1 MFTRTKKT
9 AITKKYYNINSPTN
23 YKNNSDYLF
32 NREENYYFQK
42 RTTKIQSY
50 SIQEKESNEYPFE
63 NDMGYNWKNSNYI
76 YSKSSDKKEKNNIS
90 KKKYY
95 KNNTKLKLSKNPNAL
110 KKKLIFANNGDYNNN
125 NKNIYNSKYINSNID
140 LIKKKKE
147 LEEHRERE
155 RKIMEWFYI
164 NDINLS
170 KRDMYDALATLIQS
184 FFRGWIYRR
193 RINYIFYQNDLENK
207 KKGLIYL
214 NRICLRL
221 IKKNLD
227 FFFSQVKNR
236 KNNKRNKYKNSEDN
250 KEKEKMYEE
259 IKELIKQNNELQKK
273 LGNILTQNKNL
284 KNETEKYKEYK
295 TKYKEIFDQIE
306 KMYSVNNNLIEENQN
321 LKNKLNQLTTDNEE
335 KRKKNTFI
343 IDKLKS
349 FNYLKADNKK
359 DIKKN
364 DHLEIIKE
372 NDININTY
380 DNQLKNEDIKNNLNI
395 YKNKYKNKILKKYI
409 IKNNNINNN
418 ILKKIFFDYKNKVN
432 VIKLKEQDD
441 EIKKINELE
450 KLKKNI
456 NENNNN
462 QEKEIKLN
470 KLKSLFKFKSSINK
484 NNLYKYFLSYYY
496 KVLSIKNKIQIEN
509 LSSSTQNVQSPK
521 PIEVLNSVTSYSNT
535 SDPVG
540 IIQTDNN
547 NNNNNNNNNEES
559 NNIQVNNNINKEE
572 EEKEREKKEKEENEK
587 KARIKKA
594 RNLRKLL
601 TKRYQEKKD
610 NLRKYFYKYVHISM
624 MIKIRAKLLEMKRKQ
639 IEKSIKEEKK
649 ENAKYRIIQLQRDK
663 QQRIASIFN
672 KLDKKISQIKRTV
685 LEAWNV
691 KAKVMSI
698 KTILN
703 PIKNKT
709 KKKKIKTKK
718 KEDNKEGDNKEEEG
732 ENDVI
737 VKEKN

>member
-9 AITKKYYNINSPTN
+9 AITKNYYNINSPTN
-23 YKNNSDYLF
+23 YQNNTDYLI

-50 SIQEKESNEYPFE
+50 SIQEKESNENPFE
-63 NDMGYNWKNSNYI
+63 NDIGYNRQNSNYI
-76 YSKSSDKKEKNNIS
+76 YSKSSDKKQKNNINN
-90 KKKYY
+90 KNYY
-95 KNNTKLKLSKNPNAL
+95 KNNTKLKLPKNPNAL
-110 KKKLIFANNGDYNNN
+110 KKNLIFANNVDYNNN
-125 NKNIYNSKYINSNID
+125 KNTNNSKFINSNID

-147 LEEHRERE
+147 LEEKRERE

-184 FFRGWIYRR
+184 FFRGWIFRR
-193 RINYIFYQNDLENK
+193 RIIYTFYQNDLENK

-214 NRICLRL
+214 NRIFLRL

-236 KNNKRNKYKNSEDN
+236 KNNKRNKYRNSEDN

-295 TKYKEIFDQIE
+295 TKYKEIFEQKE
-306 KMYSVNNNLIEENQN
+306 KIYSVNNNLIEENQN
-321 LKNKLNQLTTDNEE
+321 LKNKLNQLTTNNEE
-335 KRKKNTFI
+335 KRMKNAFI

-349 FNYLKADNKK
+349 FNYIKADNKK

-372 NDININTY
+372 NDININSY
-380 DNQLKNEDIKNNLNI
+380 DNKSKNEDIENKLNI
-395 YKNKYKNKILKKYI
+395 YKNKLKNKILIKYI

-432 VIKLKEQDD
+432 VIKLKEQDE
-441 EIKKINELE
+441 EIKKIINELE

-470 KLKSLFKFKSSINK
+470 KLKSLFRFKSSINK

-509 LSSSTQNVQSPK
+509 LSSTQNIQIPK
-521 PIEVLNSVTSYSNT
+521 PNEVLNSITSTSYVSE
-535 SDPVG
+535 PVC
-540 IIQTDNN
+540 ITQTD
-547 NNNNNNNNNEES
+547 NNNNEES

-572 EEKEREKKEKEENEK
+572 EEKEKEKKEKEEKEKKEKEEKEK
-587 KARIKKA
+587 KARIIKA

-601 TKRYQEKKD
+601 TRKYHEKKD

-624 MIKIRAKLLEMKRKQ
+624 MSKIRAKLLEMKRKQ

-649 ENAKYRIIQLQRDK
+649 ENAKYRLIQLQRDK

-685 LEAWNV
+685 IEAWNV

-709 KKKKIKTKK
+709 KKKKKKSKK
-718 KEDNKEGDNKEEEG
+718 KVEDNNKEER
-732 ENDVI
+732 ENEVI